1 MTSCKEGK
9 QQLITI
15 HISFPSEVPVW
26 DLRRERYQHPT
37 PSNLSATCGR
47 LTASP
52 IGHIRT
58 WDRPREGSGDA
69 EAAPSTAGSKTN
81 KE

>member
-9 QQLITI
+9 QPLIMI
-15 HISFPSEVPVW
+15 PIVSIFHPSDV
-26 DLRRERYQHPT
+26 RRERHRHPT
-37 PSNLSATCGR
+37 PRNLSATCGR

-58 WDRPREGSGDA
+58 WDRPTEGSGDV